1 MRFGLAGAGAW
12 RPARATRRSRFTF
25 RILLFLRLHRAETLH
40 GTLHVSLWDKG
51 SDTLQLKLKG
61 PEGAHMMLH
70 GLSRRWHNAVA
81 HWRVREWGTPHRPAG
96 DHRAAQPL
104 SCIELA

>member
-81 HWRVREWGTPHRPAG
+81 VHGESASGAHRTDQPATTVLRSHYRV
-96 DHRAAQPL
+96 
-104 SCIELA
+104 SN